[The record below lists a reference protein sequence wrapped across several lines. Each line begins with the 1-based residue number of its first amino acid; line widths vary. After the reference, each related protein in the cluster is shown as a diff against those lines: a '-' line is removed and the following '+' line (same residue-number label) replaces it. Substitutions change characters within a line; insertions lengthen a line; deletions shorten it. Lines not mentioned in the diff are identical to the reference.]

1 MVHNGIM
8 TRRTHCHGWLVLLA
22 SCVVALP
29 LALSGCSDED
39 TEPPGPTGGGGTG
52 TGTGTGAG
60 GTSTGSGGTAGTGGS
75 ATGGGGTSGV
85 WRAFNDQSPWNTPI
99 GSSPAIDPDS
109 DALIADFA
117 TSSTWPFLGINIAS
131 YGIPVYWADSSTPL
145 ANVNTTI
152 LGGEGFHDQ
161 NPTAVPIPSEAQPDP
176 DSDGHMC
183 IIDRAL
189 GTEWGFW
196 QASHQGGSDW
206 NCSVCAAAD
215 LNGTGVRPPKDG
227 QQDWWLSHGSRACG
241 FPLIAGLITVEE
253 MQAGRIEHALVIA
266 YPHIR
271 SRYYTPPA
279 STAQGTTA
287 EALPDRGVPCG
298 GRIQLDPSLDL
309 NTLGLTASGMI
320 IARALQEY
328 GAFVGDY
335 SGAMSLYA
343 DGSAQA
349 QAVWDAG
356 LLDTYE
362 VRDEIDLN
370 DFRVLQIGQL
380 YDDNN

>member
-1 MVHNGIM
+1 MAIS
-8 TRRTHCHGWLVLLA
+8 RRRSTGQRILISHVAFAVAAALV
-22 SCVVALP
+22 
-29 LALSGCSDED
+29 GCGDDE
-39 TEPPGPTGGGGTG
+39 TAAGPTGGGGTG
-52 TGTGTGAG
+52 TAATGGQGGTPTGTSTGIGGQGGSGTGTGTG
-60 GTSTGSGGTAGTGGS
+60 GTTGA
-75 ATGGGGTSGV
+75 

-99 GSSPAIDPDS
+99 GADPAIDPDS

-131 YGIPVYWADSSTPL
+131 YGIPVFWADSSTPM
-145 ANVNTTI
+145 ANVDTTG

-161 NPTAVPIPSEAQPDP
+161 NPTPVPIPAGAAPDP

-196 QASHQGGSDW
+196 QASHVSGSDW
-206 NCSVCAAAD
+206 NCSVCATAD

-227 QQDWWLSHGSRACG
+227 NQDWWLSHGSRACG
-241 FPLIAGLITVEE
+241 FPLIAGLITVDE

-279 STAQGTTA
+279 STAQGTTT
-287 EALPDRGVPCG
+287 EALPSRGIPCG

-309 NTLGLTASGMI
+309 STLGLTPSGLI
-320 IARALQEY
+320 IAQALQEY

-349 QAVWDAG
+349 QAVWDGG
-356 LLDTYE
+356 LLGTYE
-362 VRDEIDLN
+362 VRDQIDLT

>member
-1 MVHNGIM
+1 MLRSSQRA
-8 TRRTHCHGWLVLLA
+8 RRASDISRLALA
-22 SCVVALP
+22 SALLLVAC
-29 LALSGCSDED
+29 GDDES
-39 TEPPGPTGGGGTG
+39 PAGPGGGGGTAVG
-52 TGTGTGAG
+52 GSAGEG
-60 GTSTGSGGTAGTGGS
+60 GTSTAGETGGDGGGGTS
-75 ATGGGGTSGV
+75 ATGGAGGTSGV
-85 WRAFNDQSPWNTPI
+85 WRAFDDGSPWNSPI
-99 GSSPAIDPDS
+99 GADPAIDPNS
-109 DALIADFA
+109 DGLIADFA
-117 TSSTWPFLGINIAS
+117 TSSQWPFLGINIAG

-145 ANVNTTI
+145 GSVDTTG

-161 NPTAVPIPSEAQPDP
+161 NPTSVPIPVDAQPDP
-176 DSDGHMC
+176 ESDGHMC
-183 IIDRAL
+183 IIDRAR
-189 GTEWGFW
+189 GIEWGFW
-196 QASHQGGSDW
+196 QANQVSGSSW
-206 NCSVCAAAD
+206 TCSVCATAD
-215 LNGTGVRPPKDG
+215 LTGTGVRPPKDG
-227 QQDWWLSHGSRACG
+227 NQDWWLSHGSRACG

-287 EALPDRGVPCG
+287 EALPDRGIPCG

-309 NTLGLTASGMI
+309 SSLGLSSSGLI

-343 DGSAQA
+343 DGSAAA
-349 QAVWDAG
+349 QAIWDGG
-356 LLDTYE
+356 LLETYE
-362 VRDEIDLN
+362 VRDQIDLT